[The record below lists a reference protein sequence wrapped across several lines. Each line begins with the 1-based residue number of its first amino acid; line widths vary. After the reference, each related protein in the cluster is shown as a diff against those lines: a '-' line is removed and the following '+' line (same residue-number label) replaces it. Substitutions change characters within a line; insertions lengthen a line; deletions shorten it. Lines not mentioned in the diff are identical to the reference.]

1 MGIDGL
7 LIFILVLAGFW
18 RYRVERQK
26 EIDTEI
32 FERTRAMYG
41 NLDVGKS

>member
-7 LIFILVLAGFW
+7 LIFILVLIGAY
-18 RYRVERQK
+18 RYRVERQA
-26 EIDTEI
+26 EIEAEL

-41 NLDVGKS
+41 RGE

>member
-1 MGIDGL
+1 MSLDGL

-18 RYRVERQK
+18 RYRVERQA
-26 EIDTEI
+26 EIEAEL

-41 NLDVGKS
+41 RGE